1 MSLEGQV
8 EGTMTF
14 KRSFTFVL
22 GSVLCLTLVAHSGS
36 FKSLSEAA
44 PTAKV
49 TPSGEGIE
57 LEFTEE
63 DGTVSKETLT
73 LYKAGAIRYF
83 SAGMGLEERAA
94 PYPPFPLKLIFVAE
108 PKAYLSRV
116 SVTITDAKGAVQL
129 QVPAEQVTGPW
140 LYVDLPAGTYNITAS
155 RDGQDQVK
163 GQVSVEKG
171 GVKTLYLRWK
181 SRTQ

>member
-1 MSLEGQV
+1 
-8 EGTMTF
+8 MTF
-14 KRSFTFVL
+14 RRSFTFVL
-22 GSVLCLTLVAHSGS
+22 ESVLCLTLVAHSGP

-44 PTAKV
+44 STAKL

-63 DGTVSKETLT
+63 DGTVSQETLT

-94 PYPPFPLKLIFVAE
+94 QYPPFPLKLIFVAGA
-108 PKAYLSRV
+108 KAYVSKV

-129 QVPAEQVTGPW
+129 QVPGEQVTGPW
-140 LYVDLPAGTYNITAS
+140 LYVDLPAGTYNVIAS
-155 RDGQDQVK
+155 REGQGQVK

-171 GVKTLYLRWK
+171 GAKTLYLRWK
-181 SRTQ
+181 EKS